1 MNFIRRNR
9 SFSDTD
15 TLLDDF
21 RDFFPNDNNT
31 QLTDIYSNNV
41 YFVNIQNEFIKN
53 NEENNNKT
61 VINIKASKSIVEN
74 NCNNIG
80 KDIYYY
86 INDNEV
92 EVYIFIIMNRII
104 KIVKKYYQ
112 VILKLKMM
120 MIMMNIQMIQNY

>member
-15 TLLDDF
+15 TLLEDF
-21 RDFFPNDNNT
+21 RDFFQNDNNT

-41 YFVNIQNEFIKN
+41 YFINIQNEFIKN
-53 NEENNNKT
+53 NEENNNKN

-80 KDIYYY
+80 KDIYFY

-112 VILKLKMM
+112 VILKLIMM

>member
-15 TLLDDF
+15 TLLEDF

-53 NEENNNKT
+53 YEENNNKN

-80 KDIYYY
+80 KDIYFY

-112 VILKLKMM
+112 VILKLIMM

>member
-15 TLLDDF
+15 TLLEDF

-53 NEENNNKT
+53 YEENNNKNVT
-61 VINIKASKSIVEN
+61 NIKASKSIVEN

-80 KDIYYY
+80 KDIYFY
-86 INDNEV
+86 INDNDV

-112 VILKLKMM
+112 VILKLIMM

>member
-15 TLLDDF
+15 TLSEDF
-21 RDFFPNDNNT
+21 RDFFQNDNNT

-53 NEENNNKT
+53 NEENNNKNVT
-61 VINIKASKSIVEN
+61 NIKASKSIVEN

-80 KDIYYY
+80 KDIYFY

-112 VILKLKMM
+112 VILKLIMM

>member
-15 TLLDDF
+15 TLLEDF
-21 RDFFPNDNNT
+21 RDFFQNDNNT

-53 NEENNNKT
+53 NEENNNKN

-80 KDIYYY
+80 KDIYFY

-112 VILKLKMM
+112 VILKLIMM

>member
-41 YFVNIQNEFIKN
+41 YFVNIQNEYIKN